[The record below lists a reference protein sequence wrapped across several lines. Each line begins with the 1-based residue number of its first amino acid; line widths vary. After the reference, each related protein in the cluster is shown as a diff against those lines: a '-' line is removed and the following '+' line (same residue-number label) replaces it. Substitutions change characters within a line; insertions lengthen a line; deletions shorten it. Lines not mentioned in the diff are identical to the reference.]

1 MVTGGPDIG
10 RRSTR
15 RRLKDMKTTVD
26 ARGLACPQ
34 PVLLAKKAIGENEEV
49 TVLVDNEIAV
59 ENIRRLAAK
68 TACGFSVMEK
78 EGGVREIALVRTGTT
93 GHPPADAVA
102 AELSCAVVPERETGP
117 IVVVLADNHMGR
129 GDDVLGDVLIRAFI
143 HTLAQLKPLPATI
156 ICYNAGVKL
165 AVKDSTVLDDLQQL
179 EKAGVDILICGTCVN
194 YFGLGDRIAAGRI
207 SNMYDI
213 LETMAG
219 AARLV
224 RP

>member
-1 MVTGGPDIG
+1 
-10 RRSTR
+10 
-15 RRLKDMKTTVD
+15 MKTTVD

-34 PVLLAKKAIGENEEV
+34 PVLLAKKAIAENEEV
-49 TVLVDNEIAV
+49 TVIVDNEIAV

-68 TACGFSVMEK
+68 TACGFSVTEK
-78 EGGVREIALVRTGTT
+78 EGGVREIALVRTGAT
-93 GHPPADAVA
+93 GHPPVDAGALA
-102 AELSCAVVPERETGP
+102 AELSCTVVPEKETGSN
-117 IVVVLADNHMGR
+117 VVVLSDNHMGR

-165 AVKDSTVLDDLQQL
+165 AVKDSMVLDDLQQL
-179 EKAGVDILICGTCVN
+179 AQAGVDILVCGTCVN
-194 YFGLGDRIAAGRI
+194 YFGLGVQIAVGRI

>member
-1 MVTGGPDIG
+1 MPII
-10 RRSTR
+10 
-15 RRLKDMKTTVD
+15 VD
-26 ARGLACPQ
+26 ARGLACPH
-34 PVLLAKKAIGENEEV
+34 PVILAKKTIAENEEV

-68 TACGFSVMEK
+68 TACDFSVTER
-78 EGGVREIALVRTGTT
+78 EGGIREIALVRTG
-93 GHPPADAVA
+93 A
-102 AELSCAVVPERETGP
+102 AGQAPSDVVTEAGLSCGVSPEKETGAV
-117 IVVVLADNHMGR
+117 VVVLSDNHMGR
-129 GDDVLGDVLIRAFI
+129 GDDALGDVLIRAFI
-143 HTLAQLKPLPATI
+143 HTLSQLKPLPSTI

-179 EKAGVDILICGTCVN
+179 ANAGVDIMVCGTCLN
-194 YFGLGDRIAAGRI
+194 FFGLTEQIAAGRI

>member
-1 MVTGGPDIG
+1 MIK
-10 RRSTR
+10 
-15 RRLKDMKTTVD
+15 RRLEEMKTTVD

-34 PVLLAKKAIGENEEV
+34 PVLLVKKAITLNEEV

-68 TACGFSVMEK
+68 TACGFSVTEK
-78 EGGVREIALVRTGTT
+78 EGGVREIALVRTGAM
-93 GHPPADAVA
+93 GDPPVGADA
-102 AELSCAVVPERETGP
+102 ESSLPCGGSPREGLSRKEGGP
-117 IVVVLADNHMGR
+117 VVVVLSDNRMGR
-129 GDDVLGDVLIRAFI
+129 GDDILGDVLIRAFI
-143 HTLAQLKPLPATI
+143 HTLVQLKPSPATI

-165 AVKDSTVLDDLQQL
+165 AVKDSTVLDDLRELAQ
-179 EKAGVDILICGTCVN
+179 AGVDILVCGTCVN
-194 YFGLGDRIAAGRI
+194 YFGLGDQIAAGRI
-207 SNMYDI
+207 SNMYEI

>member
-1 MVTGGPDIG
+1 MA
-10 RRSTR
+10 
-15 RRLKDMKTTVD
+15 KTID
-26 ARGLACPQ
+26 ARGLSCPQ
-34 PVLLAKKAIGENEEV
+34 PVLLAKKAIEESEEV
-49 TVLVDNEIAV
+49 TVLVDNETAA
-59 ENIRRLAAK
+59 ENIRRLAVK
-68 TACGFSVMEK
+68 TACGFSVTEK
-78 EGGVREIALVRTGTT
+78 GRGVLQVTLVRTGAVDRL
-93 GHPPADAVA
+93 PADRAAVA
-102 AELSCAVVPERETGP
+102 DKPVCTVSPERDTGS
-117 IVVVLADNHMGR
+117 VVVILSDNHMGR
-129 GDDVLGDVLIRAFI
+129 GDDVLGEVLIRAFI

-179 EKAGVDILICGTCVN
+179 AQSGVDILVCGTCVN
-194 YFGLGDRIAAGRI
+194 YFGLGDQIAAGRI

>member
-1 MVTGGPDIG
+1 
-10 RRSTR
+10 
-15 RRLKDMKTTVD
+15 MKTTVD
-26 ARGLACPQ
+26 ARGLACPE
-34 PVLLAKKAIGENEEV
+34 PVLLAKNAIGENEEV
-49 TVLVDNEIAV
+49 TVLVDNDIAV

-68 TACGFSVMEK
+68 TACGFSVTER
-78 EGGVREIALVRTGTT
+78 EGGVREIALVRTGAT
-93 GHPPADAVA
+93 GYPPVDAGAVA
-102 AELSCAVVPERETGP
+102 AELSGAVIPGKETGP
-117 IVVVLADNHMGR
+117 VVVILSDNRMGR
-129 GDDVLGDVLIRAFI
+129 GDDVLGDILIRGFI

-179 EKAGVDILICGTCVN
+179 VKDGVDIMVCGTCVN
-194 YFGLGDRIAAGRI
+194 YFGLGDQIAAGRI

-213 LETMAG
+213 VETMAG